1 MALDKIFQFSS
12 IDKARL
18 IELDGETM
26 VDLVSDPIFVGKLE
40 AIDRVIII
48 DKKMAG
54 KPWLITQIVYG
65 SPNHTDLLFSF
76 NGYSNPMSIKGGDVL
91 VIPPLDRLV
100 KNVKNNKTGNETIIE
115 LNKRISEPDKNRIKF
130 ITKEETIKSPN
141 MNETGSQ
148 SSTKGRSI
156 FLGEKEQSSPEAI
169 TITKEKLLKTFKS
182 KSKSKS

>member
-65 SPNHTDLLFSF
+65 SSNYTDLLFSF
-76 NGYSNPMSIKGGDVL
+76 N
-91 VIPPLDRLV
+91 
-100 KNVKNNKTGNETIIE
+100 
-115 LNKRISEPDKNRIKF
+115 
-130 ITKEETIKSPN
+130 
-141 MNETGSQ
+141 Q
-148 SSTKGRSI
+148 S
-156 FLGEKEQSSPEAI
+156 
-169 TITKEKLLKTFKS
+169 
-182 KSKSKS
+182 